1 VSQRFEWAH
10 ASGGFELVVPDVL
23 DDWAEDGNDAREWG
37 LAFSTGSNGCMVY
50 GSLEDLHGLG
60 VSIVAQT
67 GAMLAARAGQPRL
80 SPGEWA
86 GVMTVLE
93 ERAATLRQYASI
105 SDTDDLELAVDYRRI
120 AEKVRQALAD
130 DGDART

>member
-67 GAMLAARAGQPRL
+67 GAMLASGGPAAPVAG
-80 SPGEWA
+80 
-86 GVMTVLE
+86 GVGGRHDVLE